1 MGYKPFFPLFLILL
15 TLTTSSLTLIVFS
28 TGNTIVSTNP
38 EYAYGLVPQSLTVN
52 ITIQDVTDLCNW
64 QMMLSYNPHILNCTQ
79 VFIPND
85 NIFSGYTTTFGFEI
99 NDANGSLTI
108 FNGIW
113 ATSGVNGSGKLCS
126 ITFQALT
133 PGISAFSFL
142 SGGYLRD
149 AENDLIPFESIDG
162 TIQVNGEGFNL
173 YSFNITQGETSYN
186 ITILSNSSIIDFS
199 FNSPLQKISYYA
211 SSVENTTGSCTI
223 SIPRALLNGTFAI
236 LVDDSSICYSISENA
251 LNQYLYLNYRHTT
264 TESLHIQIIT
274 TIIGDLNGDREV
286 DMRDIA
292 IAARAFGSFQG
303 HPRWDPRADITGPE
317 GYPDG
322 EVDMRDIGI
331 LARNF
336 GNIWNP

>member
-1 MGYKPFFPLFLILL
+1 MSYKSFFPLFLILL
-15 TLTTSSLTLIVFS
+15 TLTTLNLTLLVFS
-28 TGNTIVSTNP
+28 TENTIVSTNP
-38 EYAYGLVPQSLTVN
+38 EYAYGLVHQSLTVN
-52 ITIQDVTDLCNW
+52 ITIQDVTDLCSW
-64 QMMLSYNPHILNCTQ
+64 QMMLSYNPHILNCTD
-79 VFIPND
+79 VFIPDD
-85 NIFSGYTTTFGFEI
+85 NIFSGYSTTFGLEI
-99 NDANGSLTI
+99 DNANGSLVI

-113 ATSGVNGSGKLCS
+113 ATSGVDGSGKLCS

-149 AENDLIPFESIDG
+149 SENDPIPFELIDG
-162 TIQVNGEGFNL
+162 TIQINGEGFNL

-186 ITILSNSSIIDFS
+186 ITILSNSSITDFS
-199 FNSPLQKISYYA
+199 FNSTIQKISYYA
-211 SSVENTTGSCTI
+211 SSVENTMGSGTI
-223 SIPRALLNGTFAI
+223 SIPRTLLNGTFAI
-236 LVDDSSICYSISENA
+236 LVDDSSTCYSISENA
-251 LNQYLYLNYRHTT
+251 LNQYLHYNYPHPT
-264 TESLHIQIIT
+264 TESLHIQILT
-274 TIIGDLNGDREV
+274 TIIGDLTGDREV

-292 IAARAFGSFQG
+292 IAARAFGSTPG

-317 GYPDG
+317 GYPDN